1 MTMSDFSYS
10 YDDTTNKFKF
20 YVNHELVYS
29 FDDCDPMTDKEA
41 DNLAE
46 DLYNEWL
53 DNTTSFRPNNFMN
66 YL

>member
-1 MTMSDFSYS
+1 MSHFSYY

-20 YVNHELVYS
+20 YVHDMLVYS

-46 DLYNEWL
+46 ELYIE
-53 DNTTSFRPNNFMN
+53 
-66 YL
+66 